1 MLFILKSSFL
11 FLFGL
16 LTACLRSSHNKE
28 LETKHV
34 VEERLH
40 AIKRTLRE
48 PQLIF

>member
-1 MLFILKSSFL
+1 MLFILKSFL

-16 LTACLRSSHNKE
+16 LTVCLRSSHNKE

-34 VEERLH
+34 VEVRLH
-40 AIKRTLRE
+40 GIKRTLRE